1 MFAADLNPTS
11 RGMSSTTR
19 TGPPPTSPRR
29 GHARG
34 RVLFA
39 AELRSLLRLA
49 GPIVVSQ
56 LGQVGMNAADT
67 VMVGP
72 LGATSLAAAG
82 LGTAIHWLGTVV
94 SVGVLVGLSPLVSQ
108 AHGARDPDRAGRVL
122 VQGGW
127 LAVLLAIPVTI
138 LNLFGREIA
147 LAIGQDAAVSDLTGS
162 YLGALAWGVLPFFLF
177 TAVRQYLEALG
188 HVRAPMTITFVGLA
202 INIVANRILIYGVG
216 DVIPALGVA
225 GSGWATT
232 IVRWS
237 MMIGIVLFVLMHRSL
252 RAHTRG
258 RLGLDAGLLA
268 RILRVGLPIGG
279 QLGLEVGMFSFAAI
293 MMGWLGPL
301 ELAAHQITINIA
313 STTFMI
319 ALGASMAGS
328 IRVGHNTG
336 ARRPRRMRRA
346 ALGAYALSVGFMS
359 LCALVFVLA
368 PAALIGLY
376 TREPAIVEL
385 GSRLLL
391 VAAAFQ
397 MFDGAQVAGVSIL
410 RGAGDTKRPA
420 AIAALGYWA
429 IGVPIGYLL
438 AFRTRLGPT
447 GVWLGLT
454 AGLVV
459 AALLLAARTRRVLWR
474 QPVDELRAG

>member
-1 MFAADLNPTS
+1 MSAISAS
-11 RGMSSTTR
+11 RNAISRSHRG
-19 TGPPPTSPRR
+19 GARR
-29 GHARG
+29 RA
-34 RVLFA
+34 LFA
-39 AELRSLLRLA
+39 AELRNLLKLA

-56 LGQVGMNAADT
+56 LGQVGMNTADT

-94 SVGVLVGLSPLVSQ
+94 CVGVLVGLSPLVSQ
-108 AHGARDPDRAGRVL
+108 AHGARDPGRAGRVL
-122 VQGGW
+122 VQGLW
-127 LAVLLAIPVTI
+127 LSFFLAVPVTI
-138 LNLFGREIA
+138 VNLFGHEIA
-147 LAIGQDAAVSDLTGS
+147 LAIGQDPAVSELTGS
-162 YLGALAWGVLPFFLF
+162 YLAALAWGVLPFFMF

-188 HVRAPMTITFVGLA
+188 HVRAPMVITFLGLA
-202 INIVANRILIYGVG
+202 INVLANRVLIYGVG
-216 DVIPALGVA
+216 DAIPALGIA

-237 MMIGIVLFVLMHRSL
+237 MMVAVVLFVLRHREL
-252 RAHTRG
+252 RTHARG
-258 RLGLDAGLLA
+258 RFGPDRGTL
-268 RILRVGLPIGG
+268 RSILRVGLPIGG
-279 QLGLEVGMFSFAAI
+279 QFGLEIGMFSFAAI

-313 STTFMI
+313 STTFMV

-328 IRVGHNTG
+328 IRVGHNVG
-336 ARRPRRMRRA
+336 AQRLRRMRRA

-359 LCALVFVLA
+359 LCAVAFVLA
-368 PAALIGLY
+368 PGALIGLY
-376 TREPAIVEL
+376 TREPGVIEL

-420 AIAALGYWA
+420 VIAALGYWA
-429 IGVPIGYLL
+429 VGVPTGYLL
-438 AFRTRLGPT
+438 AFRAGLGPT
-447 GVWLGLT
+447 GVWMGLT
-454 AGLVV
+454 AGLV
-459 AALLLAARTRRVLWR
+459 AASVLLAARARRVLWHYS
-474 QPVDELRAG
+474 PDKLRTS